1 MRPHSDKVGLIIGL
15 CVGLGLLLLAII
27 IIAVLVVCCMRR
39 KKQTEERA
47 QRNVVFATGNDRGQ
61 RPYAELE
68 EDNRGYCAIPAAAS
82 ETQNNINGAY
92 AAEPDENKMYVGL
105 YPDPTYHSTPCY
117 SSLQKKD
124 AH

>member
-1 MRPHSDKVGLIIGL
+1 VRPHSDKVGLIIGL
-15 CVGLGLLLLAII
+15 CVGLGLLLLVII

-61 RPYAELE
+61 RPYVELE
-68 EDNRGYCAIPAAAS
+68 EDNRSYGANPAAAS
-82 ETQNNINGAY
+82 GLDPNPAY
-92 AAEPDENKMYVGL
+92 N
-105 YPDPTYHSTPCY
+105 STPPSY